1 MKRVHD
7 AELARLG
14 TRLRALREE
23 LGLSQREVAERLGL
37 SDVGYGHFERGRR
50 LPSAAELPWLA
61 GGLGVSTVEL
71 MARLG
76 LVDQALFDQPLPE
89 PIAGRLARI
98 ATNWQLLDPTDKRR
112 VAAILGLASDFGPPG
127 SHGGGPTPVG
137 APPTRALALV

>member
-14 TRLRALREE
+14 TRLRALRED

-61 GGLGVSTVEL
+61 HGLGVSTFEL

-76 LVDQALFDQPLPE
+76 LMDQHLFDQPLPE

-98 ATNWQLLDPTDKRR
+98 ATNWQMLTPQERAH
-112 VAAILGLASDFGPPG
+112 VAAILGLASDFGG
-127 SHGGGPTPVG
+127 RGAVAPTD
-137 APPTRALALV
+137 RELVSV